1 MNVVPRLF
9 LLPLLLCAFL
19 LAACGN
25 KADLFMPPP
34 PEPAQAEDAWDGED
48 PVDDG
53 STGEEED
60 EPAWDPVDEPVEDE
74 PELPVP
80 VPTGDE

>member
-1 MNVVPRLF
+1 MKLPRLF
-9 LLPLLLCAFL
+9 PFALLLSAFA

-34 PEPAQAEDAWDGED
+34 PEPAEVPDPWDGED
-48 PVDDG
+48 PFDDEAVDDG
-53 STGEEED
+53 AADGAPAPDPFED
-60 EPAWDPVDEPVEDE
+60 APA
-74 PELPVP
+74 LPVP